1 MEHNLI
7 RFEWLPENVVIG
19 LTGIEFAGDIP
30 YEQWERLM
38 STVSHMEMAAQWAI
52 GDALN
57 YGASRYGEKYS
68 QAIEVTGH
76 SYQALANYSWVARNV
91 PPDVRRPGLSWTH
104 HRAVAKLDPQAQDT
118 ILRQAE
124 AEQWT
129 VDVLIDM
136 TRETPVLESKKKQV
150 EVPAGI
156 SVSEA
161 EHILES
167 AVCARKDGF
176 TLCPLCPYKKDET

>member
-1 MEHNLI
+1 MEQNLI

-19 LTGIEFAGDIP
+19 LTGIQLSGDIP

-91 PPDVRRPGLSWTH
+91 PPDVRRPGLFNMIAQAAWRCRISNIIQVVQGNGLCFQPPQLR
-104 HRAVAKLDPQAQDT
+104 HR
-118 ILRQAE
+118 
-124 AEQWT
+124 
-129 VDVLIDM
+129 
-136 TRETPVLESKKKQV
+136 S
-150 EVPAGI
+150 
-156 SVSEA
+156 SVCSDNIAHE
-161 EHILES
+161 
-167 AVCARKDGF
+167 
-176 TLCPLCPYKKDET
+176 LCV